1 MATTARLDI
10 RVTSSRSA
18 SKVVVSTT
26 GRYVSTPM
34 NTIEIT
40 AGSQPLFTT
49 ASPKAFWLAVLAVAT
64 AQVNALP

>member
-26 GRYVSTPM
+26 GRYVSTPV
-34 NTIEIT
+34 NTVEAVGT
-40 AGSQPLFTT
+40 GLPLFTT